1 LLDFYNSNQMA
12 LPAAF
17 NNNIKDL
24 HYYQGVLLVEVALT
38 LLFYLILK
46 IVHYVKWGYDEE
58 NGGSEKAAE
67 GAAEGEK
74 KSTDKKEGEAE
85 EESESKV
92 LLSLVRNGTKK
103 LGTFTSPSYFP
114 STLEQSPS

>member
-1 LLDFYNSNQMA
+1 MT

-17 NNNIKDL
+17 NNSIKDL

-58 NGGSEKAAE
+58 NGGSEKE
-67 GAAEGEK
+67 AEGEK

-92 LLSLVRNGTKK
+92 LLSLVRNGTKR

-114 STLEQSPS
+114 STSEQSPP

>member
-1 LLDFYNSNQMA
+1 MA

-46 IVHYVKWGYDEE
+46 IVHYVKWEYDEE
-58 NGGSEKAAE
+58 NGGSEKE
-67 GAAEGEK
+67 AEGEK
-74 KSTDKKEGEAE
+74 KSTDKKEDEA
-85 EESESKV
+85 
-92 LLSLVRNGTKK
+92 
-103 LGTFTSPSYFP
+103 
-114 STLEQSPS
+114 